1 MHQSEVK
8 KPEENTR
15 NISLL
20 LLGLSN
26 ASRKKKKK
34 IIPLYTLHPS
44 SNPCE
49 KKNCAKV
56 NSNLYQGK
64 LKRPSFIDQHH

>member
-8 KPEENTR
+8 KPEENTG

-49 KKNCAKV
+49 KKFVLKSTVTYTKV
-56 NSNLYQGK
+56 S
-64 LKRPSFIDQHH
+64 

>member
-8 KPEENTR
+8 KPEENTG

-20 LLGLSN
+20 LLGLRN

-34 IIPLYTLHPS
+34 DYSTVHTSPL
-44 SNPCE
+44 
-49 KKNCAKV
+49 
-56 NSNLYQGK
+56 
-64 LKRPSFIDQHH
+64 I